1 MNMNDT
7 HDNVLLHG
15 EYLDA
20 ALQLGDIAQAKAE
33 LEQREKLCKDLLNKL
48 LSVGE
53 RGVDKDNV
61 PIVAVRKGAARFN
74 ADRAAEI
81 LPNDVLLG
89 ICTFTP
95 DAKVAK
101 LLLEPAQYEQCLD
114 YNHASVVAL

>member
-1 MNMNDT
+1 MNRT

-20 ALQLGDIAQAKAE
+20 ALELGEIAHARGE
-33 LEQREKLCKDLLNKL
+33 LDEREKRCKDVLDKL

-53 RGVDKDNV
+53 RGVDKDNI
-61 PIVAVRKGAARFN
+61 PIVAVRTGAARFN
-74 ADRAAEI
+74 ADRAAEF

-101 LLLEPAQYEQCLD
+101 LLLEPAEYEQCLD
-114 YNHASVVAL
+114 YNQASVVAL

>member
-1 MNMNDT
+1 MNDA

-20 ALQLGDIAQAKAE
+20 ALELGEIADAKAE
-33 LEQREKLCKDLLNKL
+33 LERREKSCNDLLNKL

-74 ADRAAEI
+74 ADRAAEY

-101 LLLEPAQYEQCLD
+101 LLLEPDMYEQCLE
-114 YNHASVVAL
+114 YNQASVVAL